1 MSKFKKILPDDTGRP
16 TLSLALTP
24 AQWKIVYNALLLDQ
38 LSNDTTEERIS
49 TILEK
54 IDILLK

>member
-24 AQWKIVYNALLLDQ
+24 AQWKAVYNALLLDQ
-38 LSNDTTEERIS
+38 LSNDTTDDGIT
-49 TILEK
+49 TILGK
-54 IDILLK
+54 IDDLLK